1 MNSKCSNVPVNMW
14 RATVKTD
21 KEKVLSGDSDS
32 SRVADISIFIHFIS
46 IELESIPART
56 GQRHVGTESS

>member
-1 MNSKCSNVPVNMW
+1 MFLSICGEQLSKL
-14 RATVKTD
+14 TD

-32 SRVADISIFIHFIS
+32 SRVADISIFIHFSS
-46 IELESIPART
+46 IELESIPACT